1 MAGAGGPCN
10 LPGGFW
16 NLLGALGAPGRRLG
30 SPRDAPG
37 SSKRRPE
44 GQMGPQRLPKELP
57 KSTFFGVGREIR
69 EKVKIALP
77 SRRQCNFRGSG
88 TFEIEL
94 FWRFWGSRI
103 SVEKGTR
110 PRWPK
115 IDSLA
120 PWGRPGRVQGRKW
133 VPPGSPRRPPGSQ
146 RGSNIQSKSESFHQC
161 REVGSKTSLQ
171 ARPGDHFGS
180 IFDEFCNVF
189 EAFWGVYFH
198 ICFCNSSIPFKKYP
212 RSKTFPSELSAD
224 HLVPMQVPRPLPQG
238 SSRAQ
243 FGRLC

>member
-1 MAGAGGPCN
+1 MEP
-10 LPGGFW
+10 PGGV
-16 NLLGALGAPGRRLG
+16 LEPPGASKARKNAPGEPQGRPRELQEAPRRPNG
-30 SPRDAPG
+30 TQKA
-37 SSKRRPE
+37 SKRA
-44 GQMGPQRLPKELP
+44 PK
-57 KSTFFGVGREIR
+57 TTIFGLGREIR

-88 TFEIEL
+88 TFGIEL

-224 HLVPMQVPRPLPQG
+224 HLVPMQVPRPPPQG

-243 FGRLC
+243 LGSLC